1 MIKAGTYISV
11 KGFHK
16 LGRKIFLIRGGR
28 INPDKQTMHDQF
40 KLHFLLTELMM
51 KELDQSSA
59 TGLVGIQDASGMTM
73 GHVALYQPALLK
85 KFITIIKVS
94 GILDHLCSNNL

>member
-1 MIKAGTYISV
+1 
-11 KGFHK
+11 
-16 LGRKIFLIRGGR
+16 
-28 INPDKQTMHDQF
+28 
-40 KLHFLLTELMM
+40 M